1 MLPIKNKIFNKL
13 ILLFSIFAL
22 LCAYFIQYFLGREPC
37 NLCLIERIPYFAAL
51 ILISLMFI
59 INKYEKKI
67 LIVVGI
73 FFIFGAIVSFYHVG
87 IEQGIFNETLL
98 CDLGK
103 SIKDP
108 TSAELLKELQKK
120 TISCKDVTFS
130 FLGVSLATFNTLIS
144 TFIAAIIFKNIINYE
159 KNR

>member
-1 MLPIKNKIFNKL
+1 
-13 ILLFSIFAL
+13 
-22 LCAYFIQYFLGREPC
+22 
-37 NLCLIERIPYFAAL
+37 
-51 ILISLMFI
+51 MFI

>member
-1 MLPIKNKIFNKL
+1 MLPIKNKIFNNL

-22 LCAYFIQYFLGREPC
+22 LCAYFIQYFLGHEPC

-130 FLGVSLATFNTLIS
+130 FPGVSLATFNTLIS

>member
-22 LCAYFIQYFLGREPC
+22 LCAYFIQYFLGHEPC